1 MGVGLPG
8 GLPLGVVELIA
19 QRLVLGRQISDSL
32 LQRRDLLLQRG
43 DDRVEA
49 PVLLTELFD
58 QREGFR
64 QPKRVRGHDPPLEW
78 T

>member
-32 LQRRDLLLQRG
+32 LDGTSFSRSANRLALL
-43 DDRVEA
+43 
-49 PVLLTELFD
+49 F
-58 QREGFR
+58 
-64 QPKRVRGHDPPLEW
+64 
-78 T
+78 